1 MPPKNLKHNLFIRAG
16 LLATASLF
24 FVLSLKTAAYSVST
38 YPQIDVT
45 GYKQYSYTSLNVDE
59 IQNHFQ
65 AQAMLGG
72 YYAGGPWQE
81 RLKLRIVGKLTEKLS
96 VSYDLDQQPDM
107 PDKFDVKVTYDK
119 TELTFGDFQA
129 NFSDNEFVST
139 SKYLN
144 GIMVTSKDNW
154 YDLLL
159 VPSSKLK
166 SETQRLVSQR
176 GNNTKGPYN
185 LGHGSIIEG
194 SEKIELNNVPLTRGA
209 DYSIDY
215 FGGKIT
221 YARILSPDDEF
232 KYSYE
237 FTNMIDLFFPTVSK
251 RDFMGLQTSITVDPS
266 LLGIPAKKTE
276 KAIKQNLEIFPTQL
290 NIPVEK
296 ISKEVVALPPHVRT
310 EATSEA
316 LNAYVVYINDIAA
329 LTLHEISGETPANIR
344 ADLIKNKLDS
354 IIISGITTNEINSI
368 FVNGEVVLVAGSR
381 PIATVLRS
389 EAKVYDI
396 STDDL
401 AAKWKEGI
409 ISGLSATPE
418 VVTIF
423 VTPETK
429 IEEYEWESTG
439 TYRLNKTP
447 VIPYS
452 EKLTFIG
459 TQLKKFE
466 DYIINYQDGTITLLR
481 PNLPTVTESLIVE
494 YQYID
499 VTEEAETLPG
509 NGKGPY
515 VLSSKDMVEGSELVY
530 INNIPYIRELDYKI
544 DYDLGRISFFTDI
557 PQTASIVVKYK
568 HLVTTT
574 PPPPPTAVVP
584 RYLNIGVIYL
594 KESGKRGATAPNVAA
609 TETRSYSDI
618 INNNNAIYLSFR
630 PVTDTSEV
638 EVRKNDIL
646 QVYGTDY
653 VFPTVETSTG
663 NVIPATKLAYICDPA
678 DRSDG
683 LKTGTIKFL
692 GALAVTDEVVV
703 SYDYSKWSTD
713 RYAGSGGSSTMTY
726 YLGSFRN
733 LVPGA
738 EEVQIWRK
746 NVSNP
751 IIKKLIRNSSIE
763 VYDGHYSINYSDP
776 PSITFN
782 NDPIVVDGEIFYL
795 NDINFTVIF
804 KFVAQTSASERPIS
818 HDVVGSDFTFKV
830 GDYLNFNGAFAKSR
844 TDQVYTTVSTNESF
858 NGNGSSKIFNLK
870 SPAEIIDGSEQVYL
884 NGQKLNRDDQYS
896 FFYDSNSSGKY
907 GIVTFFIIT
916 PATADGISIDY
927 NYQSTAGIVTTF
939 SEKQGSAY
947 KLGGSIKPMS
957 NLEFAADY
965 KKVDADFSPMGGTSI
980 PLGSEYKHA
989 YTKMT
994 PLPSFWSSWWLS
1006 GDLKESNTP
1015 INNYPDKFLHAYDRN
1030 YSTGLNPFGLAQV
1043 DFGFREYT
1051 TTDDLLPAS
1060 TTHNNDYKSLAY
1072 SLSMVPRPLSY
1083 GIFAFSNRNDA
1094 RKTLSYTDTEDKQLP
1109 KDSITDYY
1117 HTNNTF
1123 EFTRRVKW
1131 VLDYQVNQPSTI
1143 SYEAGS
1149 RSQGK
1154 TIQRQETDDLSS
1166 NFNWDM
1172 TFGNIRKLYTYWNKI
1187 GHNEYDFILGT
1198 ARSTVNETY
1207 HADFVPID
1215 QVTTSLDHN
1224 RQEIPTVST
1233 AYGNPKTERSAAN
1246 VRLTPY
1252 SSTTL
1257 GWSGSVDDSLQE
1269 NGAKT
1274 SGNANN
1280 YSIDHTPLSGS
1291 NYKLTTKY
1299 NLAQSLRKA
1308 PFGSAEVTTDT
1319 RTFSQDYNVTVTPTP
1334 VWSLTTG
1341 ILQEDYT
1348 NKNDAPTTPIDTKSQ
1363 GQTTKVGSSYK
1374 MTEDLDLSGNYS
1386 VKVTRTPDQSAHKA
1400 LLDAHAIYKV
1410 FTYGTVNYDWTQE
1423 ENEGEILGGAFVD
1436 QDFTKIIQS
1445 LSLNVV
1451 MPQSEQMILSSIV
1464 LKAAVKWAN
1473 FMDRNAPT
1481 NSFQATLLSFEGTFN
1496 F

>member
-1 MPPKNLKHNLFIRAG
+1 LPPKNLKHNLFVRAG
-16 LLATASLF
+16 LLATASLL
-24 FVLSLKTAAYSVST
+24 FVLLLKTAAFSVNT

-45 GYKQYSYTSLNVDE
+45 GYKQYSYATLNVDE
-59 IQNHFQ
+59 IQNLFQ

-72 YYAGGPWQE
+72 YSATGPWQE
-81 RLKLRIVGKLTEKLS
+81 RLKLRIVGNLTEKLS
-96 VSYDLDQQPDM
+96 VSYDLEQQPDM
-107 PDKFDVKVTYDK
+107 PDKFDVKVAYDK

-144 GIMVTSKDNW
+144 GIMITSKDNW

-166 SETQRLVSQR
+166 SETQQLVSQR

-185 LGHGSIIEG
+185 LGHVSIIEG
-194 SEKIELNNVPLTRGA
+194 SEKIELNNVPLSRGV

-215 FGGKIT
+215 FGGKVT
-221 YARILSPDDEF
+221 FSRILSPDDGF
-232 KYSYE
+232 NYSYE

-251 RDFMGLQTSITVDPS
+251 RDFMGLQTNITIDPS
-266 LLGIPAKKTE
+266 LLGMPAKKTE
-276 KAIKQNLEIFPTQL
+276 KAIKQNTEAFPTQL

-296 ISKEVVALPPHVRT
+296 ISKEVVSLPPQVKT
-310 EATSEA
+310 AATSEA
-316 LNAYVVYINDIAA
+316 LNAYVVYINDVAA

-344 ADLIKNKLDS
+344 ADIIKKKLDS
-354 IIISGITTNEINSI
+354 IISSGVTTNEINSL
-368 FVNGEVVLVAGSR
+368 FMNGEVVLMAGSR

-389 EAKVYDI
+389 EAKAYNI

-409 ISGLSATPE
+409 FAGLAATPE
-418 VVTIF
+418 VTVRL
-423 VTPETK
+423 VTPET
-429 IEEYEWESTG
+429 EYKEFEWESTG
-439 TYRLNKTP
+439 TYMLKNTP

-452 EKLTFIG
+452 EKLTFLG
-459 TQLKKFE
+459 TTLKKFE
-466 DYIINYQDGTITLLR
+466 DYIINYQDGTITLMR
-481 PNLPTVTESLIVE
+481 PNLPTITEPLIVE

-499 VTEEAETLPG
+499 VTEEAESLPG

-515 VLSSKDMVEGSELVY
+515 VMSFKEMVEGSELVSV
-530 INNIPYIRELDYKI
+530 NNIPYIRELDYKI

-557 PQTASIVVKYK
+557 PQTAIIVVKYK

-574 PPPPPTAVVP
+574 PPPPPTPMVS
-584 RYLNIGVIYL
+584 RSLNVGVSYL
-594 KESGKRGATAPNVAA
+594 KESGKRSATPPSTTA
-609 TETRSYSDI
+609 TETKSGSNI
-618 INNNNAIYLSFR
+618 MNNNNTIYLDFR

-638 EVRKNDIL
+638 EVRRNNIL

-653 VFPTVETSTG
+653 VFPTVEASTG
-663 NVIPATKLAYICDPA
+663 TVFPPTKLAYLCDPA

-692 GALAVTDEVVV
+692 GALNATDEVVV
-703 SYDYSKWSTD
+703 SYDYSKWSAD
-713 RYAGSGGSSTMTY
+713 RYADSAGSGTMTY

-746 NVSNP
+746 NVPNP
-751 IIKKLIRNSSIE
+751 IIKKLTRNSSIE
-763 VYDGHYSINYSDP
+763 TYDGHYSINYSDP
-776 PSITFN
+776 SSITFN
-782 NDPIVVDGEIFYL
+782 NDPIVVGGETFYL

-804 KFVAQTSASERPIS
+804 KFVAQTSASERPIE
-818 HDVVGSDFTFKV
+818 HDVAGSDFTFKV
-830 GDYLNFNGAFAKSR
+830 GDYLNFNGAFARSK
-844 TDQVYTTVSTNESF
+844 TDQVYSTVSTNESF
-858 NGNGSSKIFNLK
+858 NGNGSAKIFNLK
-870 SPAEIIDGSEQVYL
+870 SPSQLVDGSEQVFL

-896 FFYDSNSSGKY
+896 FFYDSNNSGKY
-907 GIVTFFIIT
+907 GVLTFFIIT
-916 PATADGISIDY
+916 PATADVISIDY
-927 NYQSTAGIVTTF
+927 SYQSTTGIETTL

-965 KKVDADFSPMGGTSI
+965 KKVDTGFAPMGGTSI

-1006 GDLKESNTP
+1006 GDMKEANTP
-1015 INNYPDKFLHAYDRN
+1015 INNYPDKFLHAYDKN
-1030 YSTGLNPFGLAQV
+1030 FSTGFNPHGVAQV
-1043 DFGFREYT
+1043 DFGFREYIT
-1051 TTDDLLPAS
+1051 MDDPLPAS

-1072 SLSMVPRPLSY
+1072 SLRVAPRPLSY
-1083 GIFAFSNRNDA
+1083 GIFAFSNSNDA
-1094 RKTLSYTDTEDKQLP
+1094 RKTLSYTDTEDKKLP
-1109 KDSITDYY
+1109 KDSIIDYY
-1117 HTNNTF
+1117 HTNNAF

-1154 TIQRQETDDLSS
+1154 TVERRETDDLSS

-1187 GHNEYDFILGT
+1187 GHNEYDYILGT
-1198 ARSTVNETY
+1198 TKSTVNETY

-1215 QVTTSLDHN
+1215 QITTSVDHN
-1224 RQEIPTVST
+1224 RQEIPTVTT

-1252 SSTTL
+1252 SNTSL
-1257 GWSGSVDDSLQE
+1257 GWSGSIDDSLQE

-1291 NYKLTTKY
+1291 NYKLTTKF

-1308 PFGSAEVTTDT
+1308 PIGTAEVATDT
-1319 RTFSQDYNVTVTPTP
+1319 RTFSQDYNVTVNPSS

-1363 GQTTKVGSSYK
+1363 GQTTRVGSSYK
-1374 MTEDLDLSGNYS
+1374 VTEDLDISGNYS
-1386 VKVTRTPDQSAHKA
+1386 VKVTTIPDQSAHKA
-1400 LLDAHAIYKV
+1400 MLDAHAIYKA
-1410 FTYGTVNYDWTQE
+1410 FTYGTLNYDWTQE
-1423 ENEGEILGGAFVD
+1423 ENGGEILGGAFVD

-1445 LSLNVV
+1445 LSLNFV

-1473 FMDRNAPT
+1473 FMDRNTPS
-1481 NSFQATLLSFEGTFN
+1481 NGFQATLLSFDGTFN